1 MVKRS
6 KEEVILLLL
15 CGLSIPSI
23 LPFGVIR
30 LMQKS
35 WLLAAVDMG
44 IVAGMLALM
53 VFVIRTR
60 RIRFASIAVTIF
72 YSVGMLLSVYVKGQP
87 VVYWVYPTM
96 ISAFFILRAGEALL
110 LNSVS
115 LLVLIGML
123 QGKTSLLD
131 LSSLVITLTLINLFS
146 YIFSHSTNLQHN
158 ELHRQAKND
167 FLTGV
172 GNRRAFDRKLNEL
185 SQADAP
191 ADDVCLLIF
200 DLDHFKKIN
209 DQFGH
214 ATGDQ
219 VLVQFSSLIC
229 SRIRATDRLYRYG
242 GEEFAV
248 IAVGMNVIAAARFAE
263 ELRLMTENSKL
274 LPDYPVTVSIG
285 VAHKLPEET
294 AEDWF
299 LRADSMLYA
308 AKLSGRNRV
317 RVDEASDD
325 AEAFSTG
332 SASNTFQRT

>member
-1 MVKRS
+1 MIKRS

-35 WLLAAVDMG
+35 WLLATVDMG
-44 IVAGMLALM
+44 IVTGMLALM

-96 ISAFFILRAGEALL
+96 VSAYFILRAGEALL
-110 LNSVS
+110 LNSFS
-115 LLVLIGML
+115 LLALIGML
-123 QGKTSLLD
+123 RGQTSLLD

-146 YIFSHSTNLQHN
+146 YIFSHSTNLQHS
-158 ELHRQAKND
+158 ELNRQAKND
-167 FLTGV
+167 FLTGA
-172 GNRRAFDRKLNEL
+172 GNRRAFDRKLSEL
-185 SQADAP
+185 SKQDQS
-191 ADDVCLLIF
+191 DNDVCLLIF

-219 VLVQFSSLIC
+219 VLVQFCALIC
-229 SRIRATDRLYRYG
+229 SRIRASDCLYRYG
-242 GEEFAV
+242 GEEFAI
-248 IAVGMNVIAAARFAE
+248 IAVGMNVVAAARFAE
-263 ELRLMTENSKL
+263 ELRLLTENSHL

-285 VAHKLPEET
+285 VAHKLPGET
-294 AEDWF
+294 AKDWF
-299 LRADSMLYA
+299 LRADNMLYA

-317 RVDEASDD
+317 RVAEETDD
-325 AEAFSTG
+325 ADAL
-332 SASNTFQRT
+332 SAAPASF